1 MYLKSTICLI
11 MKTLLTALLFS
22 ASSLVLAQNCSPGGN
37 IAVFANY
44 DGGILNINCDVNIP
58 NLKIGVVTYEWTQIN
73 ITGPF
78 AANVTEVVYAGFN
91 AQNGHCGLGNQP
103 TSVTGVSPA
112 IVDILFAPPAT
123 IGDPNGNNSIICGY
137 TCENNNQGGCNT
149 SQQIVAY
156 FTSTLGGSLYSYTTQ
171 YGCWSGSYAL
181 SDGICCG
188 QPNPVTPVTV
198 NISASDPIVCVGQC
212 INFSSNTS
220 GSPTSFGWTFTGA
233 QTPSSTLANPTQIC
247 YLNEGVFPA
256 TLTAANA
263 NASASASVNITVIAC
278 GIPGCTYPDATN
290 FNPAATVDDL
300 SCQFE
305 CDPIISTCAA
315 DLNFDGVVNAND
327 LSLFLID
334 FGVFCD

>member
-1 MYLKSTICLI
+1 
-11 MKTLLTALLFS
+11 MKALLTALLLT
-22 ASSLVLAQNCSPGGN
+22 ASTLVLAQNCSPGGN
-37 IAVFANY
+37 IAIFANY
-44 DGGILNINCDVNIP
+44 DGGVLNINCDANIP

-73 ITGPF
+73 ISGPF

-112 IVDILFAPPAT
+112 IVNILFAPPAT
-123 IGDPNGNNSIICGY
+123 IEDPNGNNSIICGY
-137 TCENNNQGGCNT
+137 TCDSNNQGGCNT
-149 SQQIVAY
+149 AQQIVAY

-171 YGCWSGSYAL
+171 YGCWSGSYTL

-188 QPNPVTPVTV
+188 QPSPVTPVTV

-212 INFSSNTS
+212 INFTS
-220 GSPTSFGWTFTGA
+220 TTTGSPTNFAWTFTGA
-233 QTPSSTLANPTQIC
+233 QTPSSTSVSPTQIC

-256 TLTAANA
+256 TLTAS
-263 NASASASVNITVIAC
+263 NASASASATVDITVIAC

-290 FNPAATVDDL
+290 YNPAATVDNL

-305 CDPIISTCAA
+305 CDPVPSSCPS
-315 DLNFDGVVNAND
+315 DLNYDGMVNATD
-327 LSLFLID
+327 LSVFLSD
-334 FGVFCD
+334 FATFCQE